1 MTQTFKIGY
10 NFIILITVLYQTSQT
25 SGLLLIQILK
35 NYDEVLRSE
44 GENGFPE
51 ARVRRDV
58 GRKKGVEEEH
68 KKQGETVDKSDEK
81 QKNREHSEC
90 KSI

>member
-1 MTQTFKIGY
+1 MTQAFKIGY

-44 GENGFPE
+44 
-51 ARVRRDV
+51 R
-58 GRKKGVEEEH
+58 GRMVFLRHELEEM
-68 KKQGETVDKSDEK
+68 
-81 QKNREHSEC
+81 
-90 KSI
+90 